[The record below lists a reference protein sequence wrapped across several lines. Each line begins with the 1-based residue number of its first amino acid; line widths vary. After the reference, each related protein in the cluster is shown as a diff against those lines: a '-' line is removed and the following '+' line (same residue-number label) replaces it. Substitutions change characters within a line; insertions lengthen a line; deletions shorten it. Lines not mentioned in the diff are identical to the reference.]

1 MAAACGDIYSVEL
14 LLNQNASIGMHDPVR
29 SKKESFQH
37 FVVTSENVLTAIWE
51 HVPALGLCQRSL
63 GYCEATAT

>member
-29 SKKESFQH
+29 SKKESFQK
-37 FVVTSENVLTAIWE
+37 FCCYQRKRVNSNMGTRPCIGPLPTVTWIL
-51 HVPALGLCQRSL
+51 
-63 GYCEATAT
+63 